1 MERAGYAISIVARLS
16 VRQYGLDSIG
26 GLMTQAE
33 LLQADIMNRFW
44 GRLTNL
50 TNEEL
55 MTRRQ
60 MEIEQGHNLKA
71 INAEINRRNREI

>member
-1 MERAGYAISIVARLS
+1 
-16 VRQYGLDSIG
+16 
-26 GLMTQAE
+26 MTQAE